1 MRFIGLVFFHEST
14 PNRSLVNV
22 KKLFNIFSRIRGDI
36 RAEFK
41 KKLFLKQGP
50 KWGRSIKKAARGRK
64 FYGTGFAAV
73 FFSGDL
79 GRYVRYLSMC

>member
-36 RAEFK
+36 RAEFL

-50 KWGRSIKKAARGRK
+50 KWGR
-64 FYGTGFAAV
+64 
-73 FFSGDL
+73 
-79 GRYVRYLSMC
+79 